1 MESGGGGVGVLVHG
15 GAGAA
20 RRAVMTATG
29 EGLKHG
35 IRRKRR
41 RPPPAKTA
49 SRKIGDS
56 LHSNGTP
63 ASSVTIPLTVTLV
76 LVTVRTIAGPPLHQ
90 YHHHQHQHPCY
101 SYSLLSLFFF
111 PFPTLNYIWSS
122 QPTPFPCW
130 GAQVN
135 M

>member
-1 MESGGGGVGVLVHG
+1 MESGRGSWCAVDG

-35 IRRKRR
+35 ISRKRR
-41 RPPPAKTA
+41 RPPRAKTA

-63 ASSVTIPLTVTLV
+63 ASSVSIPLTVTLV
-76 LVTVRTIAGPPLHQ
+76 LVTVRTIAGPPLHHH
-90 YHHHQHQHPCY
+90 HHHQHQHPCC
-101 SYSLLSLFFF
+101 SYSLFFPFFF
-111 PFPTLNYIWSS
+111 PFLTLNYIWSS